1 MSELIPIWNHQQ
13 LTGATTPPP
22 FVIPNNPNAKTIK
35 INNQSRY
42 WLILTKTQSNID
54 VDRIEPFSF
63 LIFPFEADLSLRIDT
78 SGNQESSLSPDKEFV
93 DYSVIN
99 GFITYQ
105 KGSTQ
110 FNGAASVSIA
120 GNVNIGNS
128 QLDVAIQ
135 GTPTVNLANNTVQI
149 TGTPTFNIGSM
160 PNVTIANATLKV
172 QLDQSGGNNTVNIAG
187 TPSVN
192 IANSSLNVSLTGTNT
207 VNLAAGTTV
216 AISGTPTMNI
226 ASMPNVTIANATL
239 KVQLDQTGGNNTV
252 NIAGTPSVNIANSS
266 LNVTLTGTNT
276 VNLAAGSTVSITGT
290 PTMNIGS
297 MPNVTIANATLKVQ
311 LDQTGGNNT
320 VNIAGTPSVNIANS
334 SLNVAIQGTPTFNLG
349 AGASVSIAGTPT
361 MNIGSMPNVTIAN
374 SSLNVSLTGTNTV
387 NIGSMPNVNIAGGS
401 VTVTSGNT
409 TVVNQQLPVGFIYNA
424 KATFVVPAGT
434 NGTNY
439 ALFNYQFLSNGTMA
453 NVHHVDF
460 YIHSNGGIS
469 YAVQAANGYTTFAD
483 GTTWNTNS
491 NWTITA
497 NGVNSYSADGQAS
510 ICNDIQF
517 QIISPAQTLSSPD
530 TITVYFAIDTNETA
544 IGTIDGVPIKPYSD
558 SIKDASGT
566 ITTAN
571 TVQQVLGW
579 SPKRYIFFQNLSS
592 SVMYIGLGNTILP
605 GNGTAGSILIPPYGG
620 SYTVDGTYCSA
631 DLLFVYCQ
639 TAGAAF
645 TCKYY

>member
-1 MSELIPIWNHQQ
+1 MSELIPIWNHEQ

-128 QLDVAIQ
+128 QLDVSIQ

-149 TGTPTFNIGSM
+149 AGTPTFN
-160 PNVTIANATLKV
+160 V
-172 QLDQSGGNNTVNIAG
+172 
-187 TPSVN
+187 
-192 IANSSLNVSLTGTNT
+192 
-207 VNLAAGTTV
+207 
-216 AISGTPTMNI
+216 
-226 ASMPNVTIANATL
+226 
-239 KVQLDQTGGNNTV
+239 
-252 NIAGTPSVNIANSS
+252 
-266 LNVTLTGTNT
+266 
-276 VNLAAGSTVSITGT
+276 
-290 PTMNIGS
+290 GS

-334 SLNVAIQGTPTFNLG
+334 SLNVAIQGTPTVNLG
-349 AGASVSIAGTPT
+349 AGASVSISGTPT

-374 SSLNVSLTGTNTV
+374 STLNVALTGTNTV
-387 NIGSMPNVNIAGGS
+387 NIGSMPSVNIASGS

-409 TVVNQQLPVGFIYNA
+409 TVVNQQLPVSFIYNA
-424 KATFVVPAGT
+424 KATYTVPAGT
-434 NGTNY
+434 NGSNY
-439 ALFNYQFLSNGTMA
+439 ALFNYQFLANGTMA
-453 NVHHVDF
+453 NVHHIDF

-469 YAVQAANGYTTFAD
+469 YGVQAAEGYTTFSD
-483 GTTWNTNS
+483 GSTFNTTS
-491 NWTITA
+491 NWTITT
-497 NGVNSYSADGQAS
+497 NGVNSFSADGPAA

-544 IGTIDGVPIKPYSD
+544 IGTTEGVPIKPYSD

-566 ITTAN
+566 ITKAGA
-571 TVQQVLGW
+571 VQQVLGW
-579 SPKRYIFFQNLSS
+579 NPKRYIFFQNLSS
-592 SVMYIGLGNTILP
+592 SVMYIGLGYTIFP
-605 GNGTAGSILIPPYGG
+605 GNGTAGSILIPPNGG
-620 SYTVDGTYCSA
+620 SYTVDGTFCTA
-631 DLLFVYCQ
+631 DYLFVYCQ